1 MDNRPAPPEN
11 ATANRPEP
19 VVVDA
24 RRNGR
29 VALSLFGGVAFM
41 LGAAYA
47 AVPLYDLFCKTTGF
61 GGTPVVAKQA
71 PARVSERVFK
81 VRFDANVAPGLGW
94 KFQPEAEEITI
105 RAGEVRTVGYTISSR
120 RTQETVG
127 IASFNVSPDQT
138 GGYFNKISCFCFTDV
153 TLKPGE
159 TRSEEVVFFIDPDIE
174 KNRELDSVDTITL
187 SYTFFPARS
196 GVKPL
201 ADAGQLAGSRA
212 ERETVS
218 K

>member
-1 MDNRPAPPEN
+1 MEPDPSSTLNTRPA
-11 ATANRPEP
+11 P
-19 VVVDA
+19 VVVDS
-24 RRNGR
+24 RRNGK
-29 VALSLFGGVAFM
+29 VALALFGGAAFM

-61 GGTPVVAKQA
+61 GGTPIVAKQA
-71 PARVSERVFK
+71 PNRLSDRVFK

-94 KFQPEAEEITI
+94 KFQPEVEEITI
-105 RAGEVRTVGYTISSR
+105 RAGEVRTVGYTISNR
-120 RTQETVG
+120 KAQESVG

-138 GGYFNKISCFCFTDV
+138 GGYFNKISCFCFTEV

-159 TRSEEVVFFIDPDIE
+159 SRSEEVVFFVDPDIE
-174 KNRELDSVDTITL
+174 KNKELDSVETITL

-196 GVKPL
+196 GNKPL
-201 ADAGQLAGSRA
+201 ADAGQLTGPRD
-212 ERETVS
+212 ERGAVS